1 MERTETE
8 NTLACDILKFVK
20 EHKDSFTTR
29 WMDNYKMED
38 SILEPKTKVHLMVE
52 DGTIIYPFVIKL
64 TETEKAEILPIIA
77 EIKDRDSQFLVSN
90 FSKYLSDKI
99 N

>member
-1 MERTETE
+1 MERTESE
-8 NTLACDILKFVK
+8 KILAGDILKFVK
-20 EHKDSFTTR
+20 EHKDSFTAR
-29 WMDNYKMED
+29 WMDDYKMED
-38 SILEPKTKVHLMVE
+38 SIREPKTKVHIMVE

-77 EIKDRDSQFLVSN
+77 EIKDRDWQFLASN

>member
-8 NTLACDILKFVK
+8 NTLVGYILKFVK
-20 EHKDSFTTR
+20 EHKDSFTAR
-29 WMDNYKMED
+29 WMDDYKMED
-38 SILEPKTKVHLMVE
+38 SIREPKTKVHIMVE

-77 EIKDRDSQFLVSN
+77 EVNYPFTPKR
-90 FSKYLSDKI
+90 
-99 N
+99 